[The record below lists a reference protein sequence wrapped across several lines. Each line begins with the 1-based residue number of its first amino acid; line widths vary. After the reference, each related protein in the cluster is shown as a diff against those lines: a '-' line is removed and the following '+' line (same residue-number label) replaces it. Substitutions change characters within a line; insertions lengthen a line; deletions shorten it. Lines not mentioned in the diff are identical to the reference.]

1 MEGIYSTGLY
11 LARAGIS
18 ARGNF
23 LCVSGPNPP
32 LEVMRDIWAGAGVH
46 GTVVLSEV
54 FLCMERSKI
63 KRSPLE
69 LCSRSGLDLT
79 GRLC

>member
-1 MEGIYSTGLY
+1 M
-11 LARAGIS
+11 
-18 ARGNF
+18 
-23 LCVSGPNPP
+23 SGPNPP
-32 LEVMRDIWAGAGVH
+32 LEVIHDIWASAGVH
-46 GTVVLSEV
+46 GTVVLSAV

-63 KRSPLE
+63 KGSPLE